1 MLLGLLLGLALAV
14 DLPAANGQ
22 ITGYPDKPVKIFVG
36 FAAGGGTDVAA
47 RILAQKLTETLGQ
60 SIVVE
65 NRPGASGMIA
75 AETLAKSAADGYTL
89 MMGSQTMLAVAPAL
103 YRR

>member
-75 AETLAKSAADGYTL
+75 AEHWRNPRPTDT
-89 MMGSQTMLAVAPAL
+89 
-103 YRR
+103 R

>member
-47 RILAQKLTETLGQ
+47 SRWVNRSWWRTVPAQVG
-60 SIVVE
+60 
-65 NRPGASGMIA
+65 
-75 AETLAKSAADGYTL
+75 
-89 MMGSQTMLAVAPAL
+89 
-103 YRR
+103 

>member
-47 RILAQKLTETLGQ
+47 RILAQKLTRRW
-60 SIVVE
+60 V
-65 NRPGASGMIA
+65 NRSWWR
-75 AETLAKSAADGYTL
+75 T
-89 MMGSQTMLAVAPAL
+89 VPAQAG
-103 YRR
+103 